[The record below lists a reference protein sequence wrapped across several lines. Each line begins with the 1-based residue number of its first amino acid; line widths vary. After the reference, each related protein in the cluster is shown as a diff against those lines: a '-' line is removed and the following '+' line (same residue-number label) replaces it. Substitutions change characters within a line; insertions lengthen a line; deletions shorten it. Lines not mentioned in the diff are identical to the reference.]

1 MKTLITG
8 ANGFIGSAVL
18 RQLLDRG
25 EAVRV
30 MVRPNSDR
38 RNISGL
44 DVEIVEA
51 DLLDT
56 DSLIKAVG
64 GCDNIYHIAADY
76 RIWIPDPKVMYR
88 INIDGTLALF
98 KAAMSQSLNKIVYT
112 SSVSALGLI
121 GDGTP
126 GDETTPT
133 TLDDKQG
140 HYKRSKFLAEKA
152 VKELIRNEKA
162 PITIVNPST
171 PVGPRDIKPT
181 PTGQIVL
188 DTIRHR
194 MPAYVDTGLNI
205 VHVDD
210 VAQGHLLAMEKGEIG
225 ESYILGGDNMSL
237 ASIIEFLCVSE
248 NIKPPTIQLPH
259 NLILPVAW
267 CMERIASFTGK
278 APRAT
283 VDGVRMAKN
292 KMYFSSEKAKEK
304 LGYHSRPATE
314 GLIDAINWF
323 NEHNYH

>member
-30 MVRPNSDR
+30 MVRPDSDR

-44 DVEIVEA
+44 DVEIVEG

-181 PTGQIVL
+181 PTGQ
-188 DTIRHR
+188 
-194 MPAYVDTGLNI
+194 
-205 VHVDD
+205 
-210 VAQGHLLAMEKGEIG
+210 AQNAR
-225 ESYILGGDNMSL
+225 
-237 ASIIEFLCVSE
+237 LC
-248 NIKPPTIQLPH
+248 
-259 NLILPVAW
+259 
-267 CMERIASFTGK
+267 R
-278 APRAT
+278 
-283 VDGVRMAKN
+283 
-292 KMYFSSEKAKEK
+292 Y
-304 LGYHSRPATE
+304 
-314 GLIDAINWF
+314 WF
-323 NEHNYH
+323 KYCAC